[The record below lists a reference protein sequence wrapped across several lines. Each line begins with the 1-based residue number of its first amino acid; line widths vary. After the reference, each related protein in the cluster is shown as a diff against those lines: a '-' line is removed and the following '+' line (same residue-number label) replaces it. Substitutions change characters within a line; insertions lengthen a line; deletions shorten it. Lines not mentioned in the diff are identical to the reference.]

1 MSDFSMAIK
10 LSEEKAKRYVDRF
23 NAIKQDT
30 YAKSLVFNAY
40 YQGHL
45 DAGCDEHTLQKKYE
59 FLLIERNKLLEENA
73 RLRDKLNGKDP
84 VKEVLKTPEPKH
96 VLFI

>member
-1 MSDFSMAIK
+1 MSDFNMAIK
-10 LSEEKAKRYVDRF
+10 LSEEKAKKYVDRF
-23 NAIKQDT
+23 NAIKQDA

-59 FLLIERNKLLEENA
+59 FLLIERNKLLEEVA
-73 RLRDKLNGKDP
+73 KYRDAKYGNQITQAPPKP
-84 VKEVLKTPEPKH
+84 EVG
-96 VLFI
+96 LFL